1 MAWLRTLAETYDIY
15 SAIAGADKN
24 NQAVLLPI
32 SHSTFNAQ
40 IEVTIDEDGNF
51 RGAKKL
57 DKGKDVVTII
67 PVTEDSASRGNG
79 NFPHAL
85 CDKLCYIA
93 GDYTFYTDDDKREY
107 FDTYIKQ
114 LQDWA
119 ESEDSHPMVRAVY
132 QYLQKGSLIQD
143 LVAGGILEPDEEGR
157 LTDKGKI
164 QGLGQTGANVR
175 FVIRG
180 SSMPQEVWKNPD
192 LYERYSAYYQQKTGE
207 RKLCYV
213 SGKV

>member
-1 MAWLRTLAETYDIY
+1 
-15 SAIAGADKN
+15 
-24 NQAVLLPI
+24 
-32 SHSTFNAQ
+32 
-40 IEVTIDEDGNF
+40 
-51 RGAKKL
+51 
-57 DKGKDVVTII
+57 
-67 PVTEDSASRGNG
+67 
-79 NFPHAL
+79 
-85 CDKLCYIA
+85 
-93 GDYTFYTDDDKREY
+93 
-107 FDTYIKQ
+107 
-114 LQDWA
+114 
-119 ESEDSHPMVRAVY
+119 MVRAVY

-213 SGKV
+213 SGKVEPCSEKHPSKIRNTADKAKLISGNDESGFTYRGRFVTKDQAA